1 MKIQSILAI
10 YILFWTIA
18 LFVVLPLGV
27 RTPEEEGLNC
37 PPGHAQSAP
46 HRFSF
51 GKAALRATIV
61 SAAAFAIFY
70 ANYLYGW
77 VSIQDLDWA
86 PNISASR

>member
-1 MKIQSILAI
+1 MKFQSILAI
-10 YILFWTIA
+10 YILFWTMA

-27 RTPEEEGLNC
+27 RTPEEEGVDC
-37 PPGHAQSAP
+37 PPGHAPSAP

-61 SAAAFAIFY
+61 SAIAFALFY

-77 VSIQDLDWA
+77 VTIDMLDWA
-86 PNISASR
+86 PEAARH